1 MYVVGSYPISF
12 MLRPDYPFN
21 HLKGHV
27 CSGHGIHHS
36 QATEKEKAA
45 FLALLSGALLYIFS
59 LVYWSATT
67 SRFLKGFSPKGTGAM
82 MNGKFR

>member
-1 MYVVGSYPISF
+1 MWWATIQLAS
-12 MLRPDYPFN
+12 
-21 HLKGHV
+21 
-27 CSGHGIHHS
+27 CSGQIILLIILWDM
-36 QATEKEKAA
+36 
-45 FLALLSGALLYIFS
+45 FALDMGFITHKPQKKRKQPFWLSGALLYIFS